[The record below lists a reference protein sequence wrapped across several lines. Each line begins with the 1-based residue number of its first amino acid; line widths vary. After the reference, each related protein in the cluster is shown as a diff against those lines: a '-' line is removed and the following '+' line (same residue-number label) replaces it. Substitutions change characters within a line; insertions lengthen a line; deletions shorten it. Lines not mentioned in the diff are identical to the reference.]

1 MSQEVHVSHLFVSMG
16 LHSINDLEIYREA
29 MSLGEEIWSLVVVW
43 DYLAKDTLGKQ
54 LIRSADSISAN
65 ISEGYGRYHFKENQK
80 FCFYARGSLLET
92 QTWIEKA
99 VHRELIDKEKGR
111 ELYTQL
117 EQLKKRLNTYIK
129 SIGSE

>member
-1 MSQEVHVSHLFVSMG
+1 
-16 LHSINDLEIYREA
+16 